1 MGMWLAVA
9 WAWGVGVLWQ
19 LQAADLHAPPVY
31 AAVVVV
37 AAMVAA
43 GGVLAARRRGVM
55 ARRASWLLAVLLL
68 AWASTGWRASLRA
81 PDDAARAGLPG
92 LWQLELQLDELP
104 VWQASPAP
112 GRWRVDARVHAAS
125 PVAERARQVKPA
137 GQAGQGAPVDP
148 RVDVPIDSLTEAP
161 WTRVRLWVAAPLV
174 PGLAPGQ
181 RWRMTAR
188 LERPDASYNPGGW
201 DVSRALF
208 QNEVQASGS
217 VRSQPAPQLLK
228 AVSGGVPAW
237 RMRIRQAILDRVANP
252 ADAGVLAG
260 LSVGD
265 QSAIGQADWEIFQ
278 RTGVAHLVSISG
290 THVLMMG
297 WLAGWLV
304 RRLWSR
310 SFVLCRACP
319 APVAGAWAA
328 VLGALVYAMLAGWG
342 VPAQRTVWM
351 MAIVTGLRTAGVA
364 WPGPLVWSA
373 AAAGVAVLDPW
384 ALVQPSFWLSF
395 VAVGTLMAVGEG
407 AHETRPASGRAPL
420 RWGAAVREAAWE
432 LVRTQA
438 RVSLV
443 LTPVALLCFGS
454 VSLVGLLVNL
464 VAIPWFTLWVTPLSL
479 LGVALPPLWDLGA
492 ASVALM
498 RDGLAW
504 AGEARWA
511 AWPLPTGPF
520 WLAGLAVLS
529 APLLLLKLPGA
540 LRWWLLPPALLCLCL
555 PPAWRALPP
564 PPRGHW
570 QAVVADVGQ
579 GSAIVVQTARH
590 ALLFDAGVRTPTGA
604 DAGQRV
610 VVPLLGALGVHRL
623 DRLVVS
629 HDDIDH
635 SGGVPAV
642 VRRLAV
648 DRLASSVAPGHALL
662 QLRDARGR
670 VPVAEACEA
679 GQHWVWDGVRFVW
692 LHPAP
697 GATDDADDNARSCV
711 LHISAEDGR
720 GAGLLLTGDIGLAEE
735 ARLVRQWPAAQVQ
748 ADVLV
753 VPHHGS
759 ATSSS
764 AALLSAV
771 APRVAVVQVGRRNSY
786 GHPDAA
792 VMSRLRGV
800 AEVVHTTPEC
810 GAYVHASHEAQ
821 GQCWRQRDMP
831 YWHPDRLYG
840 RFTAGR

>member
-9 WAWGVGVLWQ
+9 WAWGAGVLWQ
-19 LQAADLHAPPVY
+19 LQAAGLHAPPVY

-43 GGVLAARRRGVM
+43 GGVLAARRRGSM

-68 AWASTGWRASLRA
+68 AWASTGWRATLRA
-81 PDDAARAGLPG
+81 PDGAARAGLPG
-92 LWQLELQLDELP
+92 LWQLELQVDELP

-112 GRWRVDARVHAAS
+112 GRWRVDARLHGARPVPDHADRMALAARADGAS
-125 PVAERARQVKPA
+125 A
-137 GQAGQGAPVDP
+137 DP
-148 RVDVPIDSLTEAP
+148 P
-161 WTRVRLWVAAPLV
+161 WSRVRLWVAAPLV

-188 LERPDASYNPGGW
+188 LDRPDASYNPGGW

-208 QNEVQASGS
+208 QTEVQASGS
-217 VRSQPAPQLLK
+217 VTPQPVPQLLK
-228 AVSGGVPAW
+228 AASGGVPAW
-237 RMRIRQAILDRVANP
+237 RMRVRQAILDRVDDP

-310 SFVLCRACP
+310 SFMLCRACP

-328 VLGALVYAMLAGWG
+328 VLGALAYAMLAGWG

-364 WPGPLVWSA
+364 WPAPLVWSA

-407 AHETRPASGRAPL
+407 APEAQPPRRHTRVP
-420 RWGAAVREAAWE
+420 WGAAVREAAWA

-464 VAIPWFTLWVTPLSL
+464 LAIPWFTLWVTPLSL
-479 LGVALPPLWDLGA
+479 LGVAWPPLWDLGA

-498 RDGLAW
+498 RDGLSW
-504 AGEARWA
+504 ASEARWA
-511 AWPLPTGPF
+511 SWPLPIGPF

-540 LRWWLLPPALLCLCL
+540 LRWWLLPPALLCLYL
-555 PPAWRALPP
+555 PPGWRALPP

-590 ALLFDAGVRTPTGA
+590 TLLFDAGVRKPTGA

-642 VRRLAV
+642 ARRLAV
-648 DRLASSVAPGHALL
+648 DRLASSVAPGHALW

-670 VPVAEACEA
+670 LPAAEACEA

-692 LHPAP
+692 LHPVP
-697 GATDDADDNARSCV
+697 GVADGSDVTDDNARSCV

-720 GAGLLLTGDIGLAEE
+720 GAGLLLTGDIGVAEE
-735 ARLVRQWPAAQVQ
+735 ARLLRQWPAAQVQ

-753 VPHHGS
+753 VPHHGG

-764 AALLSAV
+764 AAFLAAV
-771 APRVAVVQVGRRNSY
+771 QPRVAVVQVGRRNSY

-800 AEVVHTTPEC
+800 VQVVHTTPEC
-810 GAYVHASHEAQ
+810 GAYVHASHEIQ

-831 YWHPDRLYG
+831 YWHPDRLH
-840 RFTAGR
+840 RAPKAEP